1 MSLEIFTL
9 QKHKRVQLVSEGSG
23 FFSDV
28 FRKSVN
34 GRNIVQQSRKV
45 KTLSFSVKRNS
56 VSILERPFSFSV
68 KRIFVQF
75 GFFGQAL
82 LLERRVFGTTHSFF
96 WLVCSYQ
103 LCSKLHMKS

>member
-1 MSLEIFTL
+1 M
-9 QKHKRVQLVSEGSG
+9 SEGSR
-23 FFSDV
+23 FYLDV

-45 KTLSFSVKRNS
+45 KTFCFSVKRNF

-82 LLERRVFGTTHSFF
+82 LLERQVFGSTSVFF
-96 WLVCSYQ
+96 GLFVHINYVPNFT
-103 LCSKLHMKS
+103 